1 MGEDDVNLISV
12 LCKLLFHIN
21 LDVRRGLFIR
31 KPRPAPCK
39 AIIFVHA
46 VRPANGDASLLA
58 EAIDFAIL
66 CKKDVRVRLLIPN
79 RSAAVFLCLIARNME
94 IPMSAKLRT
103 RSFLKS
109 FLCAVICSMVMI
121 MKNS

>member
-12 LCKLLFHIN
+12 LCKLLFHIS
-21 LDVRRGLFIR
+21 LGFRRRLLIR

-66 CKKDVRVRLLIPN
+66 CKRMCGYASSYQTVP
-79 RSAAVFLCLIARNME
+79 
-94 IPMSAKLRT
+94 PQY
-103 RSFLKS
+103 SF
-109 FLCAVICSMVMI
+109 V
-121 MKNS
+121 